1 MMKSGG
7 AQVNLAGHSQLLGI
21 KGTLKGKGGLMASL
35 AGSLFNL
42 LPGPGKSLPRFNGV
56 LQQLLKQQPGL
67 GAQAT
72 PKPLVADGKPLKG
85 RAQSRLPVALFG
97 RQQTGKAITPALQR
111 GEADLLPHEL
121 LETGALSPGILQV
134 GIASLNVKTS
144 GEWSPAGSSQTASHK
159 PGPGVALPLKGRA
172 TKSGAA
178 RPVKTGR
185 YSAIMNGDQPVKTGR
200 ATEGNG
206 KSQTGS
212 EAANLQV
219 GQQQP
224 RHRVV
229 QSMGFQVNGEVES
242 SPNRTALKA
251 NGRVNTANPGS
262 ANVQTKVK
270 ASKSG
275 QTGEQIPAGSIVQTK
290 VRASKLGQTGKQI
303 PAGSTEGTDVRGTQI
318 RGQSRPPEARVTM
331 DESRPGHGISHPG
344 RSRPATGMVT
354 TDESRPGHAPVLRST
369 RVGQSNESP
378 NVDGSRSN
386 VNQGGDSRL
395 ASSRVSSV
403 RSHAGTRQSNPADQP
418 MVTREIHPRLSSGH
432 LLVEEDQGQDAG
444 IVRQRTM
451 NTSDGK
457 PDGTKIRATGQTMVQ
472 TKQESQF
479 AKTES
484 PATVTSEVRVE
495 GQPRTARGNRQRT
508 AGRRVRGLESRDR
521 KSIQNPQ
528 GEQVKGTDSKPASHL
543 TGERRL
549 GITPDAQEHP
559 AVKFA
564 DQVKAGVH
572 RHGEQAGETPTASLA
587 AATSLPLTTGSA
599 TVNVGHMART
609 TALHYFRYLSGD
621 QQHKVFSFDGGALGN
636 MKITFVENGAGMALQ
651 IVVESSA
658 AQQMLQRALP
668 NLEQAW
674 QQQGLDFADV
684 GVEVGNSRQGQES
697 FDGEHANVGRTPDQ
711 SSDMVNQTMP
721 GTHIIGVKN
730 YGYNTVDFVA

>member
-7 AQVNLAGHSQLLGI
+7 AQVNLAGHSQLLGT

-35 AGSLFNL
+35 AGSLFSL

-72 PKPLVADGKPLKG
+72 PKPLVAGGKPLKG

-97 RQQTGKAITPALQR
+97 RQQTGKATAPALRR

-121 LETGALSPGILQV
+121 LETGALPPGILQV

-144 GEWSPAGSSQTASHK
+144 GEGSPAGSSQTASHK

-185 YSAIMNGDQPVKTGR
+185 YPAIRNGDQPVKTGR

-206 KSQTGS
+206 KPQTGS

-229 QSMGFQVNGEVES
+229 QSMGFQVNGEAES

-275 QTGEQIPAGSIVQTK
+275 QTG
-290 VRASKLGQTGKQI
+290 KQI
-303 PAGSTEGTDVRGTQI
+303 PAGSTEGTDVRGTQT
-318 RGQSRPPEARVTM
+318 RGQSRPPEAR
-331 DESRPGHGISHPG
+331 
-344 RSRPATGMVT
+344 VT

-369 RVGQSNESP
+369 KVGQSNESP

-386 VNQGGDSRL
+386 VNQAGDSRL

-418 MVTREIHPRLSSGH
+418 VVTRKTHPRLSSGH
-432 LLVEEDQGQDAG
+432 LLVEEDHGQDTG
-444 IVRQRTM
+444 IIRQRTM
-451 NTSDGK
+451 NTSDGN
-457 PDGTKIRATGQTMVQ
+457 PDGTKIRAIGQTRVQ
-472 TKQESQF
+472 AKQESQF
-479 AKTES
+479 AKTEH
-484 PATVTSEVRVE
+484 PETVISEVRVE
-495 GQPRTARGNRQRT
+495 GQPRTARGNRQRA
-508 AGRRVRGLESRDR
+508 AGRRVRGLESRGR
-521 KSIQNPQ
+521 RSIQNPR

-543 TGERRL
+543 TGERRP
-549 GITPDAQEHP
+549 GITPDSQEHP

-587 AATSLPLTTGSA
+587 AATSSPLTTGSA
-599 TVNVGHMART
+599 TVNVGHMARM

-636 MKITFVENGAGMALQ
+636 MKIAFVENGAGMALQ

-684 GVEVGNSRQGQES
+684 GVEVGNSHKGQES

-711 SSDMVNQTMP
+711 SSDVVDQTMP
-721 GTHIIGVKN
+721 ETHIIGVKN